1 MYIIEYLESVVREDI
16 PRLGSAKSR
25 IKKAIEEKL
34 TRKPIEFGKPL
45 RYSLKGCRRLRVGD
59 FRVIYKIDGETVLI
73 VKIGHR
79 KEVYDDLNEITS
91 PSSTDLAPIWSRSPF
106 SPLDGPHHPRLN
118 SGTCAAEGVRTA
130 IQVGV
135 F

>member
-34 TRKPIEFGKPL
+34 TRNPVEFGKPL

-79 KEVYDDLNEITS
+79 REIYE
-91 PSSTDLAPIWSRSPF
+91 D
-106 SPLDGPHHPRLN
+106 
-118 SGTCAAEGVRTA
+118 
-130 IQVGV
+130 
-135 F
+135 